1 MLEPILLNLE
11 VGRYV
16 VPILQRPL
24 SYLLAGRRPGGNSGG
39 NISGNSI
46 RGGDKIRG
54 SSGDG
59 GKGGG
64 GCAANTVAKAGTSG
78 RGGEIA
84 GELQLAPSHSVH
96 SGQGEL
102 VEFNGGEST
111 TKSAGTCSL
120 KSLATLYVVLG
131 GL

>member
-64 GCAANTVAKAGTSG
+64 GCAANTVAKDGTSG
-78 RGGEIA
+78 GGVR
-84 GELQLAPSHSVH
+84 LQVSYNSH
-96 SGQGEL
+96 L
-102 VEFNGGEST
+102 P
-111 TKSAGTCSL
+111 
-120 KSLATLYVVLG
+120 TLYIQDKENSWNLMVGRVLPN
-131 GL
+131 LQVHVL